1 MTVTIV
7 DVARPVTG
15 GVDVHLEV
23 NVAPGPVTGGVD
35 THLDL
40 NVAAALDGIGGL
52 LAVAEFPTTA
62 AGHRE
67 LLGWLSGFGP
77 VARVGVEGTGS
88 YGAGLAR
95 FLRAAGVA
103 VVEVDRPNRQARRR
117 AGKSDPL
124 DAVEAARA
132 ALSGRARGAAKS
144 RDGNVEAIRVL
155 VVAKRSA
162 RSAKIQTLNQI
173 RHLSFTAPEQLRQR
187 LAGVSRH
194 QLAAR
199 AAALRPDS
207 REGADPVIVA
217 TKTALRILG
226 RRVLALDAEKARIDA
241 LLAGLVT
248 QTAPQLLAVFG
259 VGIDTAAALLV
270 TAGDNPGRLRSEAA
284 WAHLCGTAPIPASSG
299 KVTRYRLNRGGDRQ
313 ANRALW
319 GIVITRLRND
329 PRTKAYMD
337 RRLGEGRSKPEAIRI
352 LKRYVAREVYHHL
365 PRT

>member
-7 DVARPVTG
+7 D
-15 GVDVHLEV
+15 
-23 NVAPGPVTGGVD
+23 APRPVTGGVD

-40 NVAAALDGIGGL
+40 NVAAALDPVGGL
-52 LAVAEFPTTA
+52 LQVAEFPATSG
-62 AGHRE
+62 GHRR
-67 LLGWLSGFGP
+67 LLGWLAGFGP

-95 FLRAAGVA
+95 YLRAAGVE

-124 DAVEAARA
+124 DAIEAARA
-132 ALSGRARGAAKS
+132 ALSGRACGVAKT
-144 RDGNVEAIRVL
+144 RDGNVEAIRAL

-162 RSAKIQTLNQI
+162 RSAKIATLNQI
-173 RHLSFTAPEQLRQR
+173 RHLSFTAPEQLRER
-187 LAGVSRH
+187 LKGVSRQ

-199 AAALRPDS
+199 AAALRPS
-207 REGADPVIVA
+207 QREGADPVMAA
-217 TKTALRILG
+217 TKTAIRLLG
-226 RRVLALDAEKARIDA
+226 RRVLALDEEKARIDA
-241 LLAGLVT
+241 LLSELVT
-248 QTAPQLLAVFG
+248 QTAPELLRLHG
-259 VGIDTAAALLV
+259 VGVDTAATLLV

-313 ANRALW
+313 ANCALW
-319 GIVITRLRND
+319 GIVITRLRSD
-329 PRTKAYMD
+329 PRTRAYMT
-337 RRLGEGRSKPEAIRI
+337 RRLAEGRSKPEVIRI

-365 PRT
+365 PRP